1 MPRYFVLKA
10 LADAGRYESVYR
22 LLVNEGEHG
31 WVNMLREGASAC
43 FEAWGKE
50 QKWNTSLC
58 HPWATAP
65 VSILIEELAGIHP
78 DPGEHNGYRFEPHI
92 PGFHKRILPYRPLW
106 RKAVESDKGGW
117 ENRFVSKG
125 LLLTRHCPARCFQA
139 AGMKIPEAAS
149 AIWSRMLHICASR
162 SVLLGTQ

>member
-1 MPRYFVLKA
+1 MPSYFVLKA

-92 PGFHKRILPYRPLW
+92 PDSIKEFCLTVPFGGKQLKVIKEDGRIALYQ
-106 RKAVESDKGGW
+106 KGY
-117 ENRFVSKG
+117 
-125 LLLTRHCPARCFQA
+125 C
-139 AGMKIPEAAS
+139 
-149 AIWSRMLHICASR
+149 
-162 SVLLGTQ
+162 